1 MKNAFHS
8 YDIRGIYGKDFNAE
22 DAYKIGFFLPEL
34 LSADKVLVGR
44 DVRSSSEEIFEALSQ
59 GITDAGAD
67 VYEIGL
73 ATTPMVYWLTAKYGF
88 EASVQITASHNPKE
102 YNGMKISRKNALP
115 VGFDTGL
122 NQLLEMATTRN
133 VHPATTKGK
142 IINFDKKEE
151 YVDFLKTYLP
161 DLSGMTISID
171 GSNGMAYLVLEKLLT
186 PYQSN
191 INYLFEI
198 PNGTFPNHDPNPLK
212 PENVKW
218 LSDKVVKTKSDI
230 GIIFDGDAD
239 RVMFTDEKG
248 RFISPDLMIALMG
261 HYFMRNSKTGA
272 VKVLQDI
279 RTSKAVGEYLSKHW
293 PQIEMHIWKVG
304 RAHAALKLREIDGL
318 WGGELAGHYYF
329 KDFYYS
335 DSGIL
340 ASLIILDIVTRM
352 KKEGLKLSDAIDE
365 ITTYENSGEINFKL
379 EHKKEAIEAVVQ
391 HFTRMQ
397 APEKVYDFDG
407 YRIEYQDWWF
417 NIRPSNT
424 EPYLRLLVEAVS
436 KELLE
441 EKVNEIKAIVERYD

>member
-34 LSADKVLVGR
+34 LAADKVLVGR
-44 DVRSSSEEIFEALSQ
+44 DVRSSSEEIFEALSK

-73 ATTPMVYWLTAKYGF
+73 STTPMVYWLTAKYGF

-122 NQLLEMATTRN
+122 NKLLEMATTRN
-133 VHPATTKGK
+133 ISPAATKGK
-142 IINFDKKEE
+142 IINFDKRDE
-151 YVDFLKTYLP
+151 YINFLKTYLP

-171 GSNGMAYLVLEKLLT
+171 GSNGMAYLILEKLLDE
-186 PYQSN
+186 YKEN
-191 INYLFEI
+191 INYIFET
-198 PNGTFPNHDPNPLK
+198 PDGTFPNHDPNPLK

-218 LSDKVVKTKSDI
+218 LSDKVRETGSDI
-230 GIIFDGDAD
+230 GVIFDGDAD

-261 HYFMRNSKTGA
+261 HYFMKDNSNG
-272 VKVLQDI
+272 VVRVLQDI
-279 RTSKAVGEYLSKHW
+279 RTSKAVGEYLTKHW

-340 ASLIILDIVTRM
+340 ASLIILDIVARM
-352 KKEGLKLSDAIDE
+352 KKDGIKLSDKIDE
-365 ITTYENSGEINFKL
+365 IATYENSGEINFKL
-379 EHKKEAIEAVVQ
+379 EHKKEAIEAVVN
-391 HFTRMQ
+391 HFTTLQ
-397 APEKVYDFDG
+397 KPEKVYDFDG
-407 YRIEYQDWWF
+407 YRVEYKDWWF